1 MQIAVIGTGYVGLVS
16 GVCFSEFGFR
26 VTCVDKDADKI
37 AKLQQHIMPIY
48 EPGLEQLV
56 QSNRKAGRLS
66 FTTDLAQ
73 AVAGADVVFIAVG
86 TPPNE
91 TDGMPDLTALNIVA
105 KEVAKHLKDYTLVVN
120 KSTVP
125 LGTNRAV
132 AKIISAENA
141 DADFD
146 VASNPE
152 FLREGSAIEDFMKPD
167 RIVAGVDSKRAR
179 EILFKLYEPICMN
192 GAKMVFTSFESA
204 EMIKYAANSL
214 LATRI
219 AFINEIAD
227 LCEKTGANIRDVARG
242 VGLDSR
248 IGDKFLQAG
257 PGYGGSC
264 FPKDTLALQQM
275 ARNAGVPSELI
286 EATIR
291 SNEARKL
298 KMAEKIIAAAGGSV
312 QGKKIAILGLTFKPS
327 TDDMRESASI
337 AIIPALLAAGAEI
350 HAYDP
355 QGMKE
360 AEHFFERTIT
370 YCADTK
376 SALQGADML
385 VILTEWNEFRS
396 LDLKE
401 VKALLTTPLV
411 VDLRNIYKRQDMK
424 AHGFHYVSIGRQELL
439 QGEPYIADLN
449 IEDEWAA

>member
-56 QSNRKAGRLS
+56 ESNRKAGRLS

-73 AVAGADVVFIAVG
+73 AVADADIVFIAVG

-91 TDGMPDLTALNIVA
+91 TDGMPDLTALHIVA
-105 KEVAKHLKDYTLVVN
+105 KEVAKALSGYTLVVN

-125 LGTNRAV
+125 LGTNRSIS
-132 AKIISAENA
+132 KIISQTNPN
-141 DADFD
+141 ADFD

-152 FLREGSAIEDFMKPD
+152 FLREGTAIKDFMSPD
-167 RIVAGVDSKRAR
+167 RIVAGIDSKRAR
-179 EILFKLYEPICMN
+179 DHLNKIYEPICLN
-192 GAKMVFTSFESA
+192 GAKILFTTFESA
-204 EMIKYAANSL
+204 EMIKYASNSL
-214 LATRI
+214 LAARI

-275 ARNAGVPSELI
+275 ARNASVPSQLI
-286 EATIR
+286 EATVK
-291 SNEARKL
+291 SNNDRKTR
-298 KMAEKIIAAAGGSV
+298 MAEKIIEAAGGDV
-312 QGKKIAILGLTFKPS
+312 KGKNICVLGLTFKPG

-337 AIIPALLAAGAEI
+337 AILPALISAGAEI
-350 HAYDP
+350 RAYDP

-360 AEHFFERTIT
+360 AAHHFKQHVKWCNDSYEAMQD
-370 YCADTK
+370 AD
-376 SALQGADML
+376 LL
-385 VILTEWNEFRS
+385 LILTEWNEFRS
-396 LDLKE
+396 LDLKK
-401 VKALLTTPLV
+401 VKSLLSAPLV

-424 AHGFHYVSIGRQELL
+424 AHGFHYVSIGRQKVIP
-439 QGEPYIADLN
+439 GEPWIADLN
-449 IEDEWAA
+449 LEDEWAA

>member
-327 TDDMRESASI
+327 TDDMRESASL

-376 SALQGADML
+376 TALQGADML
-385 VILTEWNEFRS
+385 VIITEWNEFRS
-396 LDLKE
+396 LDLRQ
-401 VKALLTTPLV
+401 VKSLLTTPLV

>member
-26 VTCVDKDADKI
+26 VTCVDKDSDKI

-56 QSNRKAGRLS
+56 ESNRKAGRLS

-73 AVAGADVVFIAVG
+73 AVAQADIVFIAVG

-105 KEVAKHLKDYTLVVN
+105 KEVAKSLSNYTLVVN

-132 AKIISAENA
+132 AKIISETNPN
-141 DADFD
+141 ADFD

-152 FLREGSAIEDFMKPD
+152 FLREGSAIKDFMAPD
-167 RIVAGVDSKRAR
+167 RIVCGVDSKRSR
-179 EILFKLYEPICMN
+179 DYLHKIYEPICLN
-192 GAKMVFTSFESA
+192 GAKILFTTFESA
-204 EMIKYAANSL
+204 EMIKYASNSL

-242 VGLDSR
+242 VGLDNR
-248 IGDKFLQAG
+248 IGSKFLQAG

-264 FPKDTLALQQM
+264 FPKDTLALRQM
-275 ARNAGVPSELI
+275 ARNAGVPSQLV
-286 EATIR
+286 EATIK
-291 SNEARKL
+291 SNDDRKL
-298 KMAEKIIAAAGGSV
+298 NMAKKIMSAAGDLK
-312 QGKKIAILGLTFKPS
+312 GKTVAVLGLTFKPE
-327 TDDMRESASI
+327 TDDMRESASLS
-337 AIIPALLAAGAEI
+337 IIPALVRAGAQI
-350 HAYDP
+350 KAYDP

-360 AEHFFERTIT
+360 AAHYFKEKIT
-370 YCADTK
+370 WCKNSQEAMQD
-376 SALQGADML
+376 ADML
-385 VILTEWNEFRS
+385 LILTEWNEFRS
-396 LDLKE
+396 LDLKQ
-401 VKALLTTPLV
+401 VKSLLRSPLV

-424 AHGFHYVSIGRQELL
+424 AHGFHYVSVGRQEVKI
-439 QGEPYIADLN
+439 GEPWIADLN
-449 IEDEWAA
+449 LEDEWAA